1 MIILSSLSIL
11 CLICPVLSISM
22 ATAYPQFN
30 LVRDR
35 LEDIPTLVQLSHV
48 MAKSVWKEIR
58 TYSTQFGQVLSKHL
72 TSETEVNIVD
82 GCVTEDAGT
91 TLETLEAEL
100 EVLQHPT
107 TNQNY

>member
-1 MIILSSLSIL
+1 
-11 CLICPVLSISM
+11 M
-22 ATAYPQFN
+22 APADLQ
-30 LVRDR
+30 LKLARDR

-82 GCVTEDAGT
+82 GCVTEDAGS

-100 EVLQHPT
+100 EVLH
-107 TNQNY
+107 NEDSRVI